1 MPRPAATR
9 RPRCSGVGAWGS
21 NSPAG
26 RGEGGEPAVD
36 TGVFDDRY
44 SQGEGPVAD
53 DRPAYAA
60 RYVVRM
66 GTKSLGA
73 SAAVVAGLATV
84 TLGISVAMELP
95 QAVRIAAIAVGVVL
109 LVAAGGFI
117 GAAVSAQRKANSD

>member
-1 MPRPAATR
+1 
-9 RPRCSGVGAWGS
+9 
-21 NSPAG
+21 
-26 RGEGGEPAVD
+26 
-36 TGVFDDRY
+36 
-44 SQGEGPVAD
+44 
-53 DRPAYAA
+53 
-60 RYVVRM
+60 M